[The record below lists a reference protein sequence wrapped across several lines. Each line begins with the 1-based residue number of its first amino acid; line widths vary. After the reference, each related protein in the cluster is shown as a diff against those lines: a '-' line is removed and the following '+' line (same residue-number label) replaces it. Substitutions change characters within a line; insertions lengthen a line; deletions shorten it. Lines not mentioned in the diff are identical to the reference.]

1 MALPT
6 RSALEQNDILT
17 TYAEEWLS
25 RQALNQSWTIHPIL
39 DYLLDTKANLGGG
52 KEILV
57 PMKDGYSANG
67 DSFDRGSTINLDHI
81 NHLTHSR
88 ASWRHVYESAYIDE
102 IDEVE
107 AVGSGAIFQYVE
119 DAMERSMLAIADTVA
134 TQICASATGT
144 SPDGSTDIQSIVE
157 AIDATNTLQGWNPAT
172 AGQTYFA
179 STETNSI
186 GSFTTNGPATMRTTY
201 NAVTKYK
208 NLGAPTVIFCSDTAI
223 KAYEATGLN
232 LTTLMASGGKQGS
245 ADIGIKNLQY
255 KGIPLVYEPH
265 LDALEASLNGVMLW
279 VNTNA
284 VKLVTKPGATWS
296 VTPWTN
302 MLPANK
308 LGKAMVVKFHGQL
321 IVHARRPLA
330 KLTGITL

>member
-17 TYAEEWLS
+17 TYAEDWLS
-25 RQALNQSWTIHPIL
+25 RQALNQSWTIHPVL
-39 DYLLDTKANLGGG
+39 DTLLDTKATVGGG

-67 DSFDRGSTINLDHI
+67 DSFDRGSTINIDHI

-88 ASWRHVYESAYIDE
+88 ASWRHVYETAYIDE

-107 AVGSGAIFQYVE
+107 AVGDGAMFSFVE
-119 DAMERSMLAIADTVA
+119 DAMERAMLAIADTVA
-134 TQICASATGT
+134 TQLCAATTGT
-144 SPDGSTDIQSIVE
+144 SPDGSTDIQSLVE
-157 AIDATNTLQGWNPAT
+157 GIDSANTLQGWNPAT
-172 AGQTYFA
+172 AGQTFFQ

-186 GSFTTNGPATMRTTY
+186 GSFTANGPATMRTTW

-208 NLGAPTVIFCSDTAI
+208 NLGGPDVILCSDTAI

-232 LTTLMASGGKQGS
+232 LTTLTASGGKQGS

-255 KGIPLVYEPH
+255 KGVPLVYEPH
-265 LDALEASLNGVMLW
+265 LDALEGSLNGVMLW
-279 VNTNA
+279 VNKQA

-302 MLPANK
+302 MLPAQK
-308 LGKAMVVKFHGQL
+308 LGRAMVVKFHGQL
-321 IVHARRPLA
+321 IFHARRPLA
-330 KLTGITL
+330 KLTGIQL